1 MGRVDARCE
10 IPYSRWDVNEHFAE
24 DMGTPGKMYT
34 RFGNFI
40 EDGEMFDAAF
50 FGISGAEAKAM
61 DPQQRLLLE
70 VSYDA
75 FHRAGYTKQQLM
87 GSDAGVFIGQT
98 TNDWVQLIGQNFG
111 SATPYS
117 GTGMSASVSAGRI
130 SYILGLKGPSFTVD
144 TACSSSLVAVDNA
157 VTVDCLQDPFSSTS
171 VCHD

>member
-1 MGRVDARCE
+1 MMKWLLDVKFVRSLSDYCSHAR
-10 IPYSRWDVNEHFAE
+10 
-24 DMGTPGKMYT
+24 
-34 RFGNFI
+34 
-40 EDGEMFDAAF
+40 
-50 FGISGAEAKAM
+50 
-61 DPQQRLLLE
+61 
-70 VSYDA
+70 
-75 FHRAGYTKQQLM
+75 YTKQQLM